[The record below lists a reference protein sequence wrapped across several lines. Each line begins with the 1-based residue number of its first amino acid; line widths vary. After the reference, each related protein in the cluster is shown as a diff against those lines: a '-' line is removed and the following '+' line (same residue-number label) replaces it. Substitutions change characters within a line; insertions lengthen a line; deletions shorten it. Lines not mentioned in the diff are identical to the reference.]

1 MKTNKVR
8 ITLYGKILGY
18 LVWDSRKN
26 VGMFL
31 FDEAFRRES
40 LEPFPI
46 IFPKDS
52 AAASLPFYGEAHR
65 GDRFSNL
72 PPFLADFLPDG
83 WSSRVFDDWA
93 ARHNIP
99 PSSRTP
105 ADKLSFIGKRS
116 IGALEFFPQTSL
128 DDSPE
133 TFAIEYLVKEA
144 DNLFKEKSGISL
156 GSDDTLTRELLY
168 KVGTSVGGQ
177 RSKALIA
184 INDST
189 GEIRSGQIAGMDG
202 FTYYILKFDEKE
214 YFQSGVIEKTF
225 ADMAAA
231 CGINIPSARFV
242 EVEGTRHFAIE
253 RFDRPGGRKVHT
265 LTLASVSG
273 GCSSYEDFV
282 AFARRLCL
290 PETSVSEIYRR
301 MCFNVLSGN
310 TDDHDRNFSFIMD
323 ENGVWSLAPAYDIT
337 FTNDIFSP
345 SPTPRAMSVCGKRHG
360 ISMDDLKSFARKEGI
375 VDSGH
380 ILTQVA
386 DTVARFEEFAKR
398 NDMQPHWRSR
408 IGNDIRENLSYNKAN
423 ATVATSFQI
432 DGQCCVDKVYVKE
445 SEKGVVEFGCLI
457 DSIRCRKFFQPE
469 SEIAK
474 VFRNLGMEFMPAADM
489 ERLAIQLLVFPYI
502 GHESTSDVSV
512 HLHEKMTCDRKT
524 DVVDDSGR
532 SVLPHPVD
540 AIASASDGFA
550 LVRNDGKFN
559 FADVD
564 TCSSGWCPRFLLETW
579 ADWAFSFHNGT
590 AHVVYDGKHMIVA
603 RDGSLTME
611 DLTPPRPKLR

>member
-1 MKTNKVR
+1 MKYHTTRREIVSAAIVTAFFVALSWCAVMHLHIINPAHLLSERTFADISQGSHGKVVFHNISRKFFFQIHSDNVDISYDGLLDIEVESITFQEGFLSLMGKLASGVGTPTITVTHPHGTVR
-8 ITLYGKILGY
+8 IPEKFHPSATSEKQ
-18 LVWDSRKN
+18 
-26 VGMFL
+26 
-31 FDEAFRRES
+31 ES
-40 LEPFPI
+40 
-46 IFPKDS
+46 S
-52 AAASLPFYGEAHR
+52 
-65 GDRFSNL
+65 SNL
-72 PPFLADFLPDG
+72 PPVLKSLGWRVSAEQVDLRLVQGDLSVDVADGSLDFL
-83 WSSRVFDDWA
+83 
-93 ARHNIP
+93 
-99 PSSRTP
+99 
-105 ADKLSFIGKRS
+105 
-116 IGALEFFPQTSL
+116 
-128 DDSPE
+128 
-133 TFAIEYLVKEA
+133 
-144 DNLFKEKSGISL
+144 
-156 GSDDTLTRELLY
+156 
-168 KVGTSVGGQ
+168 
-177 RSKALIA
+177 
-184 INDST
+184 
-189 GEIRSGQIAGMDG
+189 IR
-202 FTYYILKFDEKE
+202 K
-214 YFQSGVIEKTF
+214 
-225 ADMAAA
+225 
-231 CGINIPSARFV
+231 
-242 EVEGTRHFAIE
+242 
-253 RFDRPGGRKVHT
+253 GGRFGSVR
-265 LTLASVSG
+265 LA
-273 GCSSYEDFV
+273 
-282 AFARRLCL
+282 L